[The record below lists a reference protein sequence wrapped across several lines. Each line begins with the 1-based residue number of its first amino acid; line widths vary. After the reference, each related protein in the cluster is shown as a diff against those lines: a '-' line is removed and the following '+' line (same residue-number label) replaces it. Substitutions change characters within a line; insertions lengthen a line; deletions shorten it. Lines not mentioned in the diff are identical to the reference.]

1 MKLYP
6 LFADLSRR
14 AVLVVGGGPVAERK
28 VAALL
33 GAQAQVTVNAPTLT
47 PQLRQWVASGRVA
60 HRGDAFQESWLDR
73 VWLVVAATSDTELNR
88 LIATF
93 AELRRIF
100 VNVVDD
106 ATLSSFHVPAV
117 IDRAP
122 LTIAISSGGEAPM
135 LARLLRERLE
145 TLLDHSLGGL
155 TALAARL
162 RKRIRVRYPDMAAR
176 RRFYES
182 LFAGRVAAL
191 LRQGQPE
198 AARLA
203 AEQALAEPSVALAGS
218 VVLVGAGP
226 GDPGLLTLR
235 ALRALNEADVILHDR
250 LVSAEVLE
258 LARRDAERIE
268 VGKQAGNHHT
278 TQDGIHALLLQ
289 HARAGRRVVRLKGGD
304 PFVFGRGGEELEF
317 LRDHHIPYEV
327 VPGITAALACAAY
340 AGVPLTHRDHAQSV
354 RFVTAHCQSSRDS
367 LDWAALAQE
376 RQTLAVYMG
385 VAELTGLQA
394 QLIAHGRA
402 PSTPFALIENGS
414 RPEQRVITGTLANLP
429 ERAAVH
435 AVRSPA
441 LLILGEVASLAT
453 SLAWFGQPPLGATMR
468 DIGAITPARR
478 TVVSTSANDDGVLA
492 AIHRA

>member
-14 AVLVVGGGPVAERK
+14 AVLVVGGGVVAERK

-47 PQLRQWVASGRVA
+47 PQLQRWVAAGRIA
-60 HRGDAFQESWLDR
+60 QRRDAFQEAWLER
-73 VWLVVAATSDTELNR
+73 VWLVIAATSDGELNR

-106 ATLSSFHVPAV
+106 ATLSTFHVPAV
-117 IDRAP
+117 VNRAP

-135 LARLLRERLE
+135 LARLLGERLE
-145 TLLDHSLGGL
+145 ALLDPSLGAL
-155 TALAARL
+155 AALAARL
-162 RKRIRVRYPDMAAR
+162 RRRIRLRHPEPAAR
-176 RRFYES
+176 RRFYET
-182 LFAGRVAAL
+182 LFTGPVAAL
-191 LRQGQPE
+191 LRQGRPAE
-198 AARLA
+198 ARRA
-203 AEQALAEPSVALAGS
+203 AEQALAEAPVTTTGS

-268 VGKQAGNHHT
+268 VGKQSGHHHV

-289 HARAGRRVVRLKGGD
+289 LARAGRRVVRLKGGD
-304 PFVFGRGGEELEF
+304 PFLFGRGGEELEF
-317 LRDHHIPYEV
+317 LRDHRIPYEV
-327 VPGITAALACAAY
+327 VPGITAAVACAAY

-354 RFVTAHCQSSRDS
+354 RFVTAHCQSSRDRP
-367 LDWAALAQE
+367 DWAALAQE
-376 RQTLAVYMG
+376 RQTLAIYMG
-385 VAELTGLQA
+385 VAELGVLQA

-402 PSTPFALIENGS
+402 PSTPFALVENGS
-414 RPEQRVITGTLANLP
+414 RAQQRVVTGNLGNLP
-429 ERAAVH
+429 DRAAIH

-441 LLILGEVASLAT
+441 LLILGEVAALAP
-453 SLAWFGQPPLGATMR
+453 SLAWFGQPPLSATVHPLHAPDR
-468 DIGAITPARR
+468 AAPVAAD
-478 TVVSTSANDDGVLA
+478 VLTA
-492 AIHRA
+492 VHHV

>member
-14 AVLVVGGGPVAERK
+14 AVLVVGGGAVAERK

-47 PQLRQWVASGRVA
+47 PQLQRWVAAGRIA
-60 HRGDAFQESWLDR
+60 HRRDAFREAWLER
-73 VWLVVAATSDTELNR
+73 VWLVVAATSDAELNR

-93 AELRRIF
+93 AELRRVF

-106 ATLSSFHVPAV
+106 AALSSFHVPAV
-117 IDRAP
+117 VDRAP
-122 LTIAISSGGEAPM
+122 LIIAISSGGEAPM

-145 TLLDHSLGGL
+145 TLLDHSLG
-155 TALAARL
+155 ALATLAGRL
-162 RKRIRVRYPDMAAR
+162 RRRIRLRHPEMAAR

-182 LFAGRVAAL
+182 LFAGPVATL
-191 LRQGQPE
+191 LRQGRPE
-198 AARLA
+198 AARRAAELALA
-203 AEQALAEPSVALAGS
+203 AAPAAPAGS

-250 LVSAEVLE
+250 LVSDEVLE

-278 TQDGIHALLLQ
+278 TQDDIHALLLQ

-317 LRDHHIPYEV
+317 LRAHDIPYEV
-327 VPGITAALACAAY
+327 VPGITAAVACAAY

-354 RFVTAHCQSSRDS
+354 RFVTAHCQSSHDS

-376 RQTLAVYMG
+376 RQTLAIYMG
-385 VAELTGLQA
+385 VGELGMMQA
-394 QLIAHGRA
+394 RLIAHGRA
-402 PSTPFALIENGS
+402 PSTPFALVENGS
-414 RPEQRVITGTLANLP
+414 RAGQRVITGTLANLA
-429 ERAAVH
+429 ERAVFH

-441 LLILGEVASLAT
+441 LLILGEVAALAP
-453 SLAWFGQPPLGATMR
+453 SLAWFGPPPLGATVHGIHAPDAMEP
-468 DIGAITPARR
+468 AIA
-478 TVVSTSANDDGVLA
+478 GVLA
-492 AIHRA
+492 AVHRA